1 MPHITKYLSLL
12 VVTLKHI
19 VTLPNIVQAVHLF
32 AGPRKSSD
40 GELGLIPSAP
50 LRVVLLLD
58 RRAGIERLRPG
69 IAAQFAAGIEQ
80 GADNVV
86 ILVPDASA
94 AQGPTVRVMAHV
106 DKRRGGPPCR
116 EGVALAFDRARQR
129 FADVDEFS
137 PAAQSAESSDLE
149 DGAWVE

>member
-1 MPHITKYLSLL
+1 
-12 VVTLKHI
+12 
-19 VTLPNIVQAVHLF
+19 
-32 AGPRKSSD
+32 
-40 GELGLIPSAP
+40 
-50 LRVVLLLD
+50 
-58 RRAGIERLRPG
+58 
-69 IAAQFAAGIEQ
+69 
-80 GADNVV
+80 VV

-116 EGVALAFDRARQR
+116 EGVALTFDRARQR

-137 PAAQSAESSDLE
+137 PASQSATSDLE